1 MGFKSGM
8 QDWKKIYKSINVTE
22 REKNHIYFKIY
33 INIIQCNLITIYNKT
48 LSKQVTKDNIFYM
61 IEF

>member
-8 QDWKKIYKSINVTE
+8 QDWKKIYKSINVAE

-33 INIIQCNLITIYNKT
+33 INII
-48 LSKQVTKDNIFYM
+48 
-61 IEF
+61 